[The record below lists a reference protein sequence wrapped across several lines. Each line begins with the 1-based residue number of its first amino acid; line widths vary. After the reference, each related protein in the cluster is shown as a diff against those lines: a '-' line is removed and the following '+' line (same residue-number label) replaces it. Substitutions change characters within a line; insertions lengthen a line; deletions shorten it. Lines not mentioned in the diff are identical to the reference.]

1 MTTGL
6 TTIVYPVRD
15 LAAAKSVYT
24 ALFGAPHTD
33 QPYYV
38 GYAVGDQQVGLDPN
52 GHRAGLTGPVGYV
65 DVEDLAVHRQ
75 QLLEAGATEVQPAHD
90 VGGGM
95 LLAVLAD
102 ADGNQLGLM
111 QRPD

>member
-38 GYAVGDQQVGLDPN
+38 GYANGEQQVGLDPN
-52 GHRAGLTGPVGYV
+52 GHRAGLTGPVGYF
-65 DVEDLAVHRQ
+65 DVEDVAARRQ
-75 QLLEAGATEVQPAHD
+75 QLLAAGATDVQPPHD

-102 ADGNQLGLM
+102 ADGNRVGLL
-111 QRPD
+111 QRPA

>member
-1 MTTGL
+1 MNSGL
-6 TTIVYPVRD
+6 QTIVYPVHD
-15 LAAAKSVYT
+15 LDAAKVVYT

-38 GYAVGDQQVGLDPN
+38 GYTAGEQQVGLDPN

-65 DVEDLAVHRQ
+65 DVDDVEASRQRLLA
-75 QLLEAGATEVQPAHD
+75 AGAADVQTPHD
-90 VGGGM
+90 VGGGL

-102 ADGNQLGLM
+102 ADGNQVGLM
-111 QRPD
+111 QRPA

>member
-1 MTTGL
+1 MTSVQ
-6 TTIVYPVRD
+6 TIVYPVRD
-15 LAAAKSVYT
+15 LEAAKRVHT
-24 ALFGAPHTD
+24 ALFGPPHTD

-38 GYAVGDQQVGLDPN
+38 GYAAGEQQIGLDPN
-52 GHRAGLTGPVGYV
+52 GHRSGLTGPVAYWSV
-65 DVEDLAVHRQ
+65 DDVAASRQ
-75 QLLEAGATEVQPAHD
+75 QLLAVGATDVQTPHD

-111 QRPD
+111 QRPA

>member
-1 MTTGL
+1 MTSGIQ
-6 TTIVYPVRD
+6 TIVYPVRD
-15 LAAAKSVYT
+15 LDAAKSMFT

-38 GYAVGDQQVGLDPN
+38 GYVSGDVQVALDPN
-52 GHRAGLTGPVGYV
+52 GHRGGLTGAVGYWSV
-65 DVEDLAVHRQ
+65 DDVEATRQ
-75 QLLEAGATEVQPAHD
+75 QLLAAGGTDVQPPHD

-102 ADGNQLGLM
+102 ADGNQVGLM
-111 QRPD
+111 QRPA

>member
-1 MTTGL
+1 MTNGL
-6 TTIVYPVRD
+6 QTIVYPVRD
-15 LAAAKSVYT
+15 LEAAKNVYS

-38 GYAVGDQQVGLDPN
+38 GYAAGEQQVGLDPN
-52 GHRAGLTGPVGYV
+52 GHRAGLTGPVGYFDV
-65 DVEDLAVHRQ
+65 DDVEASRQ
-75 QLLEAGATEVQPAHD
+75 QLLGGGATDVQTPHD

-102 ADGNQLGLM
+102 ADANLVGLM
-111 QRPD
+111 QTPG

>member
-1 MTTGL
+1 MTSGL
-6 TTIVYPVRD
+6 QTIVYPVRD
-15 LAAAKSVYT
+15 LAAAERVHT
-24 ALFGAPHTD
+24 ALFGEPHTQ

-38 GYAVGDQQVGLDPN
+38 GYAVGEQQVGLDPN
-52 GHRAGLTGPVGYV
+52 GHRAGLTGPVGYWAV
-65 DVEDLAVHRQ
+65 PDVEASRQ
-75 QLLEAGATEVQPAHD
+75 QLLAAGAVDVQTPHD

-111 QRPD
+111 QRPV